1 MHTMVAQEPKAPAPM
16 THQEV
21 AHEYGRALTDP
32 EHPMYRHRHTEKFK
46 EWADALYAR
55 IADSDTRVTRGE
67 VGTRALRDDRASDAT
82 VRDDIAPT

>member
-1 MHTMVAQEPKAPAPM
+1 MHTMVAQEPNVRGPM

-32 EHPMYRHRHTEKFK
+32 EHPMYRYRHTETFT
-46 EWADALYAR
+46 EWADALYAM

-67 VGTRALRDDRASDAT
+67 IGTRELPEDRAGDAK
-82 VRDDIAPT
+82 VRDDVART